1 MIIAVAIPNII
12 TGTVNNAEILEGI
25 NELSSVAEYAQMD
38 SMEMLRTYLEI
49 MKPWFTASTI
59 AGIVSFL
66 LSLFVVP
73 ATYGMVNKGLE
84 TGNADLGDF
93 FPQMAMNLPKFIIYK
108 IFNFLV
114 DTVLSLAF
122 MLILA
127 LFIFLL
133 WLLKEIGTS
142 VLFLG
147 IAITFVVAV
156 MLYVVIY
163 GIKCILS
170 YWYPA
175 MLVDSMKVTS
185 AFKKAVEVGRSCLW
199 QTVGITFLISMANF
213 FITVTLKNFANTLP
227 RVGIYLEPVLISI
240 PSGLAGSFCWRF
252 ISRFTGI
259 KPAKWKIRMWTYL
272 SLPESLF
279 EYGPSML
286 LIPASVFCDKEINH
300 SSVTSYSVL
309 LHVCLKVGVVYR
321 G

>member
-1 MIIAVAIPNII
+1 LVAQRDWNF
-12 TGTVNNAEILEGI
+12 G
-25 NELSSVAEYAQMD
+25 
-38 SMEMLRTYLEI
+38 
-49 MKPWFTASTI
+49 
-59 AGIVSFL
+59 
-66 LSLFVVP
+66 FV
-73 ATYGMVNKGLE
+73 
-84 TGNADLGDF
+84 
-93 FPQMAMNLPKFIIYK
+93 
-108 IFNFLV
+108 
-114 DTVLSLAF
+114 
-122 MLILA
+122 
-127 LFIFLL
+127 
-133 WLLKEIGTS
+133 
-142 VLFLG
+142 LG

-240 PSGLAGSFCWRF
+240 PSGLAVSFCWRF

-286 LIPASVFCDKEINH
+286 LISGFCI
-300 SSVTSYSVL
+300 L
-309 LHVCLKVGVVYR
+309 R
-321 G
+321 

>member
-1 MIIAVAIPNII
+1 MKYLQEVFEFLGKHFLLALPMIIAVAIPNII

-240 PSGLAGSFCWRF
+240 PSGLAGF
-252 ISRFTGI
+252 ILLAF
-259 KPAKWKIRMWTYL
+259 YL
-272 SLPESLF
+272 
-279 EYGPSML
+279 
-286 LIPASVFCDKEINH
+286 A
-300 SSVTSYSVL
+300 
-309 LHVCLKVGVVYR
+309 VYR
-321 G
+321 DKTRKMEDKDVDIFESPGEFV